1 MIEKNKLQEAA
12 DHGIISNE
20 QVAPLHAFLHED
32 IGEDTDSETGEEQ
45 LKFVRSFG
53 DIFITLGVVFVAVAL
68 SRFDLQGYANLIPVA
83 AFALIAEWLVRAR
96 RLALPGIAIL
106 LAMLYFTSKL
116 GSFETGEHGLFS
128 VGLMTAVAA
137 AFYLRHRMPFSLLPI
152 AAGVIGIVTYWLGID
167 VSKLALVLSG
177 YGLALFAV
185 AMWFDVQDAARKTRL
200 SDCAFWLHLLA
211 APLIVHGV
219 MVSLL
224 SPGGIETPFKEI
236 LTIVFFIGFF
246 LLALFVD
253 RRALLVSSISYAI
266 YAVIELTEGHMIR
279 VENITLFIF
288 MLFGIFIIF
297 FGTYWYK
304 ARSLIF
310 APLANKPVSR
320 YVPRI

>member
-1 MIEKNKLQEAA
+1 MDRNKLQEAA
-12 DHGIISNE
+12 ERGIISRE
-20 QVAPLHAFLHED
+20 QVDPLLAFLDKNE
-32 IGEDTDSETGEEQ
+32 EPTATTDTGEEQ
-45 LKFVRSFG
+45 LRFVRSFG
-53 DIFITLGVVFVAVAL
+53 DIFITLGIIFVAVSL
-68 SRFDLQGYANLIPVA
+68 SRFDLQAYANLIPVA
-83 AFALIAEWLVRAR
+83 VFALIAEWLVRVR

-106 LAMLYFTSKL
+106 LAMLYFTSEI
-116 GSFETGEHGLFS
+116 GDFQTQQHGLFN
-128 VGLMTAVAA
+128 VVLMTAVAT
-137 AFYLRHRMPFSLLPI
+137 AFYLRHKMPFSLLPI
-152 AAGVIGIVTYWLGID
+152 AAGIIGMVSFWLRID
-167 VSKLALVLSG
+167 VSDLTIVLSG
-177 YGLALFAV
+177 YGLAIFVV
-185 AMWFDVQDAARKTRL
+185 AMWFDVRDSARQTRL

-224 SPGGIETPFKEI
+224 SPGGIEAPFKEI
-236 LTIVFFIGFF
+236 LTIAFFIGFF

-288 MLFGIFIIF
+288 MLFGVFIIF

-320 YVPRI
+320 YVPKL